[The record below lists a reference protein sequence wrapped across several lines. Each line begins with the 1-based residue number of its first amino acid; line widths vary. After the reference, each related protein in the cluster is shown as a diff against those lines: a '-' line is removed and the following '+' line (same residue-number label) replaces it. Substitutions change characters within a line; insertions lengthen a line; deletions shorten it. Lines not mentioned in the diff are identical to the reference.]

1 MGVRIRTDKKTLLI
15 HTLFVL
21 GLPLFL
27 LAGCGSSQRTIV
39 LAVDDALPPFL
50 DAATP
55 RVRDAYRFAI
65 ANADELERIP
75 CYCGCGKMGHTSN
88 LSCYIRSTTADSAI
102 VYDEHANGCG
112 ICVDI
117 TQDVMRLTQI
127 GQSMW
132 EIRAYVDAQYS
143 PFGPPTD
150 TPLPAKP

>member
-1 MGVRIRTDKKTLLI
+1 MIRTA
-15 HTLFVL
+15 FGL
-21 GLPLFL
+21 GFL
-27 LAGCGSSQRTIV
+27 LLLLVSCSSSQREID
-39 LAVDDALPPFL
+39 LAVDATLPAFL

-65 ANADELERIP
+65 ANADKLERIP

-88 LSCYIRSTTADSAI
+88 LSCYISSATADGAI

-117 TQDVMRLTQI
+117 TQDVMRLAQT

-143 PFGPPTD
+143 PFGPSTD
-150 TPLPAKP
+150 TLLPTKP